1 MLGHYSAKNGDMLM
15 TASIDRSSFQPF
27 YYQVYQI
34 LLQKIVSDEWEPGD
48 LLPTEKDLQEQFDV
62 SRATVRQA
70 LDMLVNEGL
79 IYRQRG
85 RGTFVAEPVIE
96 QGLSRIISFTE
107 DMRQRGLEPGTRLLE
122 VSLNPATEDVA
133 EQLDVSAGEELAY
146 IKRLRL
152 ADDKPMS
159 LENSYLV
166 HRYCSGVLESYD
178 GSQSLRA
185 LLEMEFGLRLVRAR
199 QTIRAVIATGELAK
213 QLDIDLG
220 APLLYIRRITYDATK
235 RPVELLKTYHRGDRY
250 VLYNELRD

>member
-1 MLGHYSAKNGDMLM
+1 MLM
-15 TASIDRSSFQPF
+15 TASIDRSSFHPF

-34 LLQKIVSDEWEPGD
+34 LLQKIVGNEWRPGD
-48 LLPTEKDLQEQFDV
+48 LLPTEKELQEQFDV

-70 LDMLVNEGL
+70 LDMLVDEGL

-122 VSLNPATEDVA
+122 VGISPATEDTA
-133 EQLDVSAGEELAY
+133 SQLEVSVGEELAY

-159 LENSYLV
+159 LENSFLV
-166 HRYCSGVLESYD
+166 NRFCPGILDRYD

-185 LLEMEFGLRLVRAR
+185 LLEREFSLRLVSAR
-199 QTIRAVIATGELAK
+199 QTIRAIIATADLAK
-213 QLDIDLG
+213 LLDIDSG